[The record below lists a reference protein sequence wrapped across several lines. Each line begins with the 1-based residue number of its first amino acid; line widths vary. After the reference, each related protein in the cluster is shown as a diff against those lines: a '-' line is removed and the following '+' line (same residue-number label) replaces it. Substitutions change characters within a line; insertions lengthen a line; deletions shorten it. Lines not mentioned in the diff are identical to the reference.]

1 MESRGRSSFSP
12 AVRRNNN
19 SDDDFKMKEPNYGE
33 KLTAMSLI
41 YL

>member
-1 MESRGRSSFSP
+1 MESRGRSSLSP
-12 AVRRNNN
+12 AARRNN

-33 KLTAMSLI
+33 KLAAMSLI